1 MTATPTIV
9 VFIAMQHM
17 CDIACFATQIS
28 NTNGI
33 GVATQSP

>member
-28 NTNGI
+28 KQM
-33 GVATQSP
+33 V